1 MFNKVKLNQLYD
13 FDDSYKHGFMDL
25 PVDMNTG
32 EPDTLWG
39 FVVPSWLT
47 RKPSKKNIILSSIV
61 LFAAL

>member
-13 FDDSYKHGFMDL
+13 FFHAYNDSYKDL

-47 RKPSKKNIILSSIV
+47 RKPSKKISYQ
-61 LFAAL
+61 ALQ